1 VGLPEGGGYFPP
13 RFPAS
18 DFCMPS
24 HDVLVV
30 GAGLA
35 GQRAAL
41 AAAEAGRDVAILTK
55 LHPLR
60 SHSGAAQGGINA
72 AVGAED
78 SVETHI
84 YDTVKG
90 SDYLGDQDAIEFFC
104 TEAPK
109 IVVEMEHFGTI
120 FSRAPDGSLA
130 RRPFGGGAFPRTI
143 YAADRTGLALLQ
155 AIYEKLSEGKVR
167 IYEEWDLV
175 DLIVRDGRVQGIV
188 AFHRAT
194 GKFDAFAAPAV
205 VMATGPGGRLYGRTT
220 NAHSC
225 TGDGVAVAYRA
236 GAWLKD
242 MEFVQFHPTAL
253 LGSGILITEGARGEG
268 GILKNGLG
276 ERFMQKYAPHVFELA
291 SRDVVSRAIFTE
303 IQEGRGFP
311 GGYIHLELMHL
322 GKERIESR
330 LQEICD
336 FCRNFAGIDPVTQ
349 PIPVLPAQHYM
360 MGGISTNARGETNIA
375 GLYAAGEAACVSIHG
390 ANRLGGNSLLET
402 LVFGRESGNAAAAY
416 TATTK
421 GARVTT
427 EDVHRCEA
435 RLTAMAD
442 RTEGPEPLP
451 FRAEIQKV
459 MDTWVG
465 MYRDAAAMQKAWDAI
480 GGLKARVS
488 GLRITDRSKTFN
500 LSIPD
505 ALETEHILDLAEVVV
520 AGAIARTESRGAHA
534 RTDYPKRDDANWMKH
549 TIASYRPE
557 GPQLSYS
564 PVGYTRWEPKER
576 VY

>member
-1 VGLPEGGGYFPP
+1 
-13 RFPAS
+13 
-18 DFCMPS
+18 MPQ

-41 AAAEAGRDVAILTK
+41 AAARAGKRVAVLSK

-78 SVETHI
+78 SVDTHI

-109 IVVEMEHFGTI
+109 VVVEMEHFGTI
-120 FSRAPDGSLA
+120 FNRAPDGSLA
-130 RRPFGGGAFPRTI
+130 RRPFGGAGFPRTI

-155 AIYEKLSEGKVR
+155 AIYEHLGSVDVT

-175 DLIVRDGRVQGIV
+175 DLVVRQGRVQGAI
-188 AFHRAT
+188 AYHRRT
-194 GKFDAFAAPAV
+194 GEFAAFAAPAV
-205 VMATGPGGRLYGRTT
+205 VLATGPAGRLYARTT

-225 TGDGVAVAYRA
+225 TGDGLAVAYRA
-236 GAWLKD
+236 GGWLKD

-253 LGSGILITEGARGEG
+253 LSDGILITEGARGEG

-276 ERFMQKYAPHVFELA
+276 ERFMSRYAPHVLELA
-291 SRDVVSRAIFTE
+291 SRDFVSRAIWTE
-303 IQEGRGFP
+303 VQEGRGFP
-311 GGYIHLELMHL
+311 GGYVHLELMHL
-322 GKERIESR
+322 GKEKIESR

-336 FCRNFAGIDPVTQ
+336 FCRNFEGIDPVTQ
-349 PIPVLPAQHYM
+349 PIPIMPAQHYM
-360 MGGISTNARGETNIA
+360 MGGISTNIRGETSIA

-402 LVFGRESGNAAAAY
+402 LVFGKQAGEAAAAFAA
-416 TATTK
+416 TA
-421 GARVTT
+421 GPASVLPADVAASEARV
-427 EDVHRCEA
+427 R
-435 RLTAMAD
+435 AMMERRD
-442 RTEGPEPLP
+442 GPLP
-451 FRAEIQKV
+451 LALRAEMQAV
-459 MDTWVG
+459 MDKWVG
-465 MYRDAAAMQKAWDAI
+465 IYRNAADLHRAFEAI
-480 GGLKARVS
+480 GELKVRART
-488 GLRITDRSKTFN
+488 LRIPDSSKVYN
-500 LSIPD
+500 LSVSD
-505 ALETEHILDLAEVVV
+505 GLETLHLLDLAEVVV
-520 AGAIARTESRGAHA
+520 AGAIARTESRGAHT
-534 RTDYPKRDDANWMKH
+534 RTDFPKRDDANWMKH
-549 TIASYRPE
+549 TIAAYRPE
-557 GPQLSYS
+557 GPQLSYA
-564 PVGYTRWEPKER
+564 PVAYTRWEPKER